1 MSCMGCVLFVVVAGS
16 CIGCV
21 LFVVL
26 RCGHMLRLAICYL
39 RIALL
44 PVSSIL
50 KKLHMFL
57 LVLLIVLFKS
67 YVRIRF

>member
-1 MSCMGCVLFVVVAGS
+1 MSCMGCVLFVVVAGATHLHIS
-16 CIGCV
+16 
-21 LFVVL
+21 
-26 RCGHMLRLAICYL
+26 
-39 RIALL
+39 LL

-67 YVRIRF
+67 YVCIHFSTRRER